1 DIERATQTARSM
13 VTIYGMTDKFDMMAL
28 ESVQNRYLDGRA
40 VRECS
45 DDTSTLVDEEILNII
60 RTCHKNTRKL
70 LNEIRDLLDKISEY
84 LLEKETIFGDEFME
98 FVYEKY
104 PELKDKKDKK
114 NKKFDEVKE
123 I

>member
-1 DIERATQTARSM
+1 M

-45 DDTSTLVDEEILNII
+45 DETSTLVDEEILKII
-60 RTCHKNTRKL
+60 KTCHENTRKL
-70 LNEIRDLLDKISEY
+70 LSENRDLLDKISEY

-98 FVYEKY
+98 FVYDKY
-104 PELKDKKDKK
+104 PELRDKKKK
-114 NKKFDEVKE
+114 KIEDSSEVIEVEE
-123 I
+123 ITEV